1 MRDTTSSKVFLR
13 WIGPVVIKEKKSAH
27 TYLVDIDGSLKHIH
41 ADKLRRYHIAVDEIV
56 CDTVSAGHAQTRIN
70 HCAVIYDDD
79 QDFGEIDVIDANQ
92 KVNNDNGKTRVE
104 TMPSQMIDLNFLSHL
119 TKEQQSKLLPVLD
132 KYSCCFSDKPG
143 LCNVLQHEINV

>member
-1 MRDTTSSKVFLR
+1 
-13 WIGPVVIKEKKSAH
+13 
-27 TYLVDIDGSLKHIH
+27 
-41 ADKLRRYHIAVDEIV
+41 
-56 CDTVSAGHAQTRIN
+56 VSAGHAQTKIN
-70 HCAVIYDDD
+70 RCAVIYDDD